1 MNYIHT
7 SELVK
12 AIYLGGPP
20 NERKLLLTADRELI
34 SRKIRKLKTI
44 FNRPENLLITEE
56 PMQEENWSKVPENDK
71 ASINKLSQ
79 KLKKG
84 NTNVLDE
91 LLEFKRKYPN
101 VPALNNYLGICY
113 QQKNEQEKYVSI
125 LFETVK
131 EFPNYLF
138 GKTALAE
145 YYLITG
151 EFDKIPA
158 ILKNKF
164 ALSQHFPPGTK
175 VFHISAVRSFY
186 FVIGKYFV
194 RSGII
199 ELAYKSYYL
208 ISDLDPTHIMAKVL
222 GREIVEYEIQELNKE
237 FAKNIS

>member
-1 MNYIHT
+1 MIKST
-7 SELVK
+7 QSVV
-12 AIYLGGPP
+12 PF
-20 NERKLLLTADRELI
+20 NEHKLLLTADRDLI
-34 SRKIRKLKTI
+34 FKKLQNQKSI
-44 FNRPENLLITEE
+44 FNRSENLLITEE
-56 PMQEENWSKVPENDK
+56 AIEEENWAKIPERDK
-71 ASINKLSQ
+71 TSILKLYK

-84 NTNVLDE
+84 NTKVLDQ
-91 LLEFKRKYPN
+91 LLEFKQIYPN
-101 VPALNNYLGICY
+101 VPALNNYLSICY

-125 LFETVK
+125 LFETIK

-145 YYLITG
+145 YYLNSG

-158 ILKNKF
+158 VLNNKF

-194 RSGII
+194 KRGLI

-208 ISDLDPTHIMAKVL
+208 ISDIDPLHIMAKLL
-222 GREIVEYEIQELNKE
+222 GLEIVGYEMEELQKE
-237 FAKNIS
+237 FAKNRSQNKKGDVW